1 MISKPGQIVVGI
13 DLNDSSELGKS
24 RPLALSN
31 FARALEGW
39 LKTPVH
45 LVFASGTNGNGI
57 EHSSEQSEQLEK
69 LKSLTQSW
77 NWTFSLRT
85 GQPVSELLRLGNDI
99 NNPVEI
105 YVLGIRGIGIVKRLY
120 LGSVT
125 EDLVKKS
132 EKPLALLGSHAL
144 VNWENKSEFPDHRK
158 ILVATDLSDR
168 SKTVEKFALSLAKR
182 VGSSV
187 TLLHNTW
194 RTYKSM
200 EDAAIQ
206 AGAVPLI
213 FEETIKTIER
223 QSREALLEKVKYF
236 QEQGVECE
244 AALDVEPN
252 SVAESVV
259 ALQDKY
265 SILIAGSRTRNRIIT
280 AVWGS
285 TLRDILAKTN
295 LPVIAVK
302 S

>member
-1 MISKPGQIVVGI
+1 MNSKLGQIIVGV
-13 DLNDSSELGKS
+13 DLNDSSEFGKS

-39 LKTPVH
+39 FKSSVH
-45 LVFASGTNGNGI
+45 LVFASGTNAP
-57 EHSSEQSEQLEK
+57 SSEQPEQLEE
-69 LKSLTQSW
+69 LKSLTQNW

-85 GQPVSELLRLGNDI
+85 GQPVSELLQLGNDI

-105 YVLGIRGIGIVKRLY
+105 YVLGIREIGIVKRLY

-125 EDLVKKS
+125 EELAKKS
-132 EKPLALLGSHAL
+132 EKPLALLSSHAL
-144 VNWENKSEFPDHRK
+144 VSWENKSEFPDDRK
-158 ILVATDLSDR
+158 MLVATDLSDR
-168 SKTVEKFALSLAKR
+168 SKTVEEFALSLAKR
-182 VGSSV
+182 VGSSI

-244 AALDVEPN
+244 PALDLEPN
-252 SVAESVV
+252 SVAESIV
-259 ALQDKY
+259 ALQNNY
-265 SILIAGSRTRNRIIT
+265 SVVIAGSRTRNRIIT

-295 LPVIAVK
+295 RPVITVK
-302 S
+302 C